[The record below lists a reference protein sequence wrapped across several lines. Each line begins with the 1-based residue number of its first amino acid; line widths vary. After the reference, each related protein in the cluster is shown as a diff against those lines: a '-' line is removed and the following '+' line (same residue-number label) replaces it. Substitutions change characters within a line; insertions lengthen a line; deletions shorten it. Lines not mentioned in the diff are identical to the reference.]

1 MRLGRQENVSETTTM
16 LWWRLF
22 VVSAVRLHSCTLD
35 PSASSM
41 QSSSSSFC
49 LQRYPRS
56 CVSWDTR
63 KGQNSS
69 TFFMD
74 GCADIKTCSVLLC
87 ADPLQMNWL
96 KDGCVTNEKGPRH
109 TECLCN
115 HLTYFSVMVVSRA
128 AVVCTIVRSCVSVR
142 GLHVS
147 SDSTTA
153 ANGASTDAPSAGAHG
168 HYICGLRRLLHQ
180 LCCPDCPPLQKKVNK

>member
-74 GCADIKTCSVLLC
+74 GCADIKTCSVLLR

-142 GLHVS
+142 GLMFLLIPPPQQMEPRPMRHLLALTAITSVGCAVS
-147 SDSTTA
+147 FISCVVL
-153 ANGASTDAPSAGAHG
+153 
-168 HYICGLRRLLHQ
+168 IVLL
-180 LCCPDCPPLQKKVNK
+180 CRKK